1 MIHRAILTWFPPLW
15 KKNRTLFFRYS
26 EQKAENYSIRRA
38 IKVPVNTREQKN
50 NVGTQKMHMTH
61 SRLKPGFEGI
71 NKHSNWLRPAGQEKK
86 KSSDLS
92 FESVEILHE
101 QKSLEQILQATEL
114 CRSPNCGC
122 SLKRAVA
129 CFSAKAPT
137 SSHQPKGGD
146 DYPAPRRLQE
156 FCAAAFCFGD

>member
-1 MIHRAILTWFPPLW
+1 M
-15 KKNRTLFFRYS
+15 
-26 EQKAENYSIRRA
+26 
-38 IKVPVNTREQKN
+38 PVNTHEQKN

-101 QKSLEQILQATEL
+101 QKSLEQLLQATEA
-114 CRSPNCGC
+114 RTVD
-122 SLKRAVA
+122 AVSKELLPA
-129 CFSAKAPT
+129 S
-137 SSHQPKGGD
+137 QPKPLQALISPRVAMFTLLQDASKNSVQQHFVLEIREVEVRKVVLGD
-146 DYPAPRRLQE
+146 RRFLSG
-156 FCAAAFCFGD
+156 FSSILDFNYY